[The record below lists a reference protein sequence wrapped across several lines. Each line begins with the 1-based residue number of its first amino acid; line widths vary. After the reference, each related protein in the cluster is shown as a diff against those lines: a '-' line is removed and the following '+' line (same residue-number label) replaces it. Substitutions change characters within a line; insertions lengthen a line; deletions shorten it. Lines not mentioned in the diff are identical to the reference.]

1 MPSKTHLFICSLH
14 EHVMLIHTD
23 IHFRMIVT
31 AHSPDDVSAFTSSAH
46 IQIKRSTV
54 KDHGPFVTWVLRTYT
69 VDPL

>member
-1 MPSKTHLFICSLH
+1 
-14 EHVMLIHTD
+14 MLIHTD